1 MGSGTKNGVTV
12 ELDRRGPVPA
22 VNGMKRHYPAQSRGS
37 AARATSTVCASYGLA
52 PAPTLATRAK
62 LQTLPRT
69 AVFSKV
75 GDVNMARTNTRESG
89 LCCSFCHKSQESV
102 GKLVSNPSDY
112 PRAYICDE
120 CIAVCNS
127 ILEDD
132 RGQPPPVSEMPV
144 NPAGRHPLLAHP
156 LASSLLTA
164 IEQWI
169 KRESL
174 GSDAAQE
181 LSEVHRIA
189 AEMITK

>member
-1 MGSGTKNGVTV
+1 MDKAN
-12 ELDRRGPVPA
+12 
-22 VNGMKRHYPAQSRGS
+22 
-37 AARATSTVCASYGLA
+37 ARA
-52 PAPTLATRAK
+52 
-62 LQTLPRT
+62 
-69 AVFSKV
+69 
-75 GDVNMARTNTRESG
+75 SG

-102 GKLVSNPSDY
+102 GKLVSGPAPSDY

-120 CIAVCNS
+120 CIAVCNC

-132 RGQPPPVSEMPV
+132 RELQPVSEMPV
-144 NPAGRHPLLAHP
+144 NPSERHPLLAHP
-156 LASSLLTA
+156 LASPLFTA

-174 GSDAAQE
+174 GSAAHE